1 MTATQL
7 QPLQTSLQGKT
18 ALITGAGSGI
28 GREVALRLAERGA
41 NLVLAGRREDALFE
55 TQAGANIAGADSV
68 IVPTDVSDPAQVDAL
83 VAQAVQSFGTLD
95 ILLNSAGV
103 GCIKPL
109 DQTTPDDID
118 RLLSVNVKGLVLAT
132 QAALRPM
139 IAGGKGGHI
148 INIAGILG
156 KAPMANAT
164 AYCASKYAVTGF
176 SKALQLEVGR
186 KHNIKVSLMYFG
198 GVDSPFWDTIE
209 MRVQRDKMLSIADA
223 GGAILYALTAPSNL
237 VLGELTLQ
245 PDSHQL

>member
-1 MTATQL
+1 MTES
-7 QPLQTSLQGKT
+7 SLQGKT

-28 GREVALRLAERGA
+28 GREAALRLAERGA
-41 NLVLAGRREDALFE
+41 NLVLAGRGEDALFE
-55 TQAGANIAGADSV
+55 TQAGVNITGADSV
-68 IVPTDVSDPAQVDAL
+68 IVPTDVTSPDQVSQL
-83 VAQAVQSFGTLD
+83 VAQAVQTFATID
-95 ILLNSAGV
+95 ILVNSAGV
-103 GCIKPL
+103 GSIKPL
-109 DQTTPDDID
+109 EQVTPDDID
-118 RLLSVNVKGLVLAT
+118 GLLNVNVKGVILAT

-139 IAGGKGGHI
+139 IAGGRGGHI

-164 AYCASKYAVTGF
+164 VYCASKYAVTGF

-209 MRVQRDKMLSIADA
+209 MRVQRDKMLTIADA
-223 GGAILYALTAPSNL
+223 GRAIIYALTAPSNL

-245 PDSHQL
+245 PDTHQL

>member
-1 MTATQL
+1 MTES
-7 QPLQTSLQGKT
+7 SLQGKT

-28 GREVALRLAERGA
+28 GREAALRLAERGA
-41 NLVLAGRREDALFE
+41 NLVLAGRGEDALFE
-55 TQAGANIAGADSV
+55 TQAGVNITGADSV
-68 IVPTDVSDPAQVDAL
+68 IVPTDVTSPDQVSQL
-83 VAQAVQSFGTLD
+83 VTQAVQTFGTID
-95 ILLNSAGV
+95 ILVNSAGV

-109 DQTTPDDID
+109 DQVTSGEID
-118 RLLSVNVKGLVLAT
+118 RLLSVNVKGVILAT

-139 IAGGKGGHI
+139 IAGGRGGHI
-148 INIAGILG
+148 INIPGILG

-164 AYCASKYAVTGF
+164 VYCASKYAVTGF

-209 MRVQRDKMLSIADA
+209 MRVQRDKMLTIADA
-223 GGAILYALTAPSNL
+223 ADAILYALTASPSL

-245 PDSHQL
+245 PDSHPL